1 MHVRANQERMRNA
14 QHGDSTKVGHANS
27 AATNPAA
34 QRLMADDP
42 SLTASGAVTKVG
54 MANSAAT
61 NPAVQRLMAD
71 DPSLTAGGAVV
82 KVGHAN
88 SVATNPAAQR
98 LMADDPSLTASG
110 AVSKAAK
117 DEIKHVLEEEWA
129 RRQRQEAALG
139 PAFTAATVAMHLF
152 R

>member
-1 MHVRANQERMRNA
+1 MLLRGALKHLGLSLEHVLANQERMRSA
-14 QHGDSTKVGHANS
+14 QHGDAI
-27 AATNPAA
+27 
-34 QRLMADDP
+34 
-42 SLTASGAVTKVG
+42 
-54 MANSAAT
+54 
-61 NPAVQRLMAD
+61 
-71 DPSLTAGGAVV
+71 

-110 AVSKAAK
+110 AVTKAAQ
-117 DEIKHVLEEEWA
+117 DEIKRVLEEEWA

>member
-34 QRLMADDP
+34 QRLMAE
-42 SLTASGAVTKVG
+42 
-54 MANSAAT
+54 
-61 NPAVQRLMAD
+61 
-71 DPSLTAGGAVV
+71 
-82 KVGHAN
+82 
-88 SVATNPAAQR
+88 
-98 LMADDPSLTASG
+98 DPSLTASG
-110 AVSKAAK
+110 AVSKAAQ
-117 DEIKHVLEEEWA
+117 DEIKRVLEEEWA

-139 PAFTAATVAMHLF
+139 PAFTAAAVAMHLF